1 MGRGKQE
8 RLSEK
13 DGMLQRLRQMT
24 GFLPRLIAGLLLV
37 FALGSAPALAQDLNA
52 LRASGAVGER
62 FDGYAQARDASAA
75 DAVRSI
81 NAKRQQIYK
90 QRAAEQGVSAD
101 QVGRIYAKQIMQD
114 APAGT
119 YFLSETNQWVQK

>member
-1 MGRGKQE
+1 
-8 RLSEK
+8 
-13 DGMLQRLRQMT
+13 MLQRLRQMT

>member
-1 MGRGKQE
+1 MRQQE
-8 RLSEK
+8 RLSENH
-13 DGMLQRLRQMT
+13 GMLQRLRQMT
-24 GFLPRLIAGLLLV
+24 GTLTRLIAGLLLAI
-37 FALGSAPALAQDLNA
+37 ALGGAPALAQDLNA

-62 FDGYAQARDASAA
+62 FDGYAQARDASAT

-90 QRAAEQGVSAD
+90 QRAAEQGVSPD
-101 QVGRIYAKQIMQD
+101 QVGRVYAKQIMQD